1 MWFINAKNILRTGE
15 GISTA
20 NLGRCLMTLF
30 PFLSHEV
37 SGKCGGS
44 LVTKSCPTLETLRT
58 IAHQVPLSMG
68 FCRQEYCSGLPFPSW
83 GDLPDP
89 GIELRSPALQADS
102 LLTKSLGKLASLKQ
116 DRIRGRQCRLEI

>member
-44 LVTKSCPTLETLRT
+44 LVIKSCPTLETLRT
-58 IAHQVPLSMG
+58 IAHQFPLSMG
-68 FCRQEYCSGLPFPSW
+68 FCRQEYWSGLPFPSW

-89 GIELRSPALQADS
+89 GIELRSPAGRFF
-102 LLTKSLGKLASLKQ
+102 TKSLGKLASLKQ
-116 DRIRGRQCRLEI
+116 DKIRGRQCYLEI